1 MYCDRSAYYQ
11 KAIKA
16 TARQSNYLLEF
27 AVAFFAFW
35 AINKRKTNMIIEN
48 ICVFLVQFLGVFVPR
63 PINQCID
70 L

>member
-16 TARQSNYLLEF
+16 TARRFKNNYEL

-35 AINKRKTNMIIEN
+35 AINHYFKVIPIFDDERNAHCLNNDVTI
-48 ICVFLVQFLGVFVPR
+48 FLFS
-63 PINQCID
+63 
-70 L
+70 

>member
-16 TARQSNYLLEF
+16 TARQSNYLLEL

-48 ICVFLVQFLGVFVPR
+48 ICVFFSAVFRCFRTKTYKPVY
-63 PINQCID
+63 
-70 L
+70 

>member
-16 TARQSNYLLEF
+16 TARRFKINNSL

-35 AINKRKTNMIIEN
+35 AISFYNKMRAKKVIN
-48 ICVFLVQFLGVFVPR
+48 IYYT
-63 PINQCID
+63 
-70 L
+70 

>member
-16 TARQSNYLLEF
+16 TARQLKNPHSL

-35 AINKRKTNMIIEN
+35 AINKRKTNMIIGN
-48 ICVFLVQFLGVFVPR
+48 ICVFFSAVFRCFRTKTYKPVY
-63 PINQCID
+63 
-70 L
+70 

>member
-16 TARQSNYLLEF
+16 TARQLKNKHVL

-35 AINKRKTNMIIEN
+35 ALTNTALKRFYMF
-48 ICVFLVQFLGVFVPR
+48 FL
-63 PINQCID
+63 NQQ
-70 L
+70 LSFQVE